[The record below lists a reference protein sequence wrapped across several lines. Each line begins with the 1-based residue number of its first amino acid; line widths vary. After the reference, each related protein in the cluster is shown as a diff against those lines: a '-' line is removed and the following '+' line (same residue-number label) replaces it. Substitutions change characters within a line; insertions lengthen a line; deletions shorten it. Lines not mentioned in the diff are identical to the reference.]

1 MDLRTHMSQPLKQHL
16 CIAHQHTNTQTTLC
30 VSVAAISELLGL
42 LLVLFI
48 FFVFGAMCYIKL
60 PLPSS
65 FERT

>member
-1 MDLRTHMSQPLKQHL
+1 MGDLDHIMDLRTHMSQPLKQHL

-48 FFVFGAMCYIKL
+48 FFCFWCHVLY
-60 PLPSS
+60 
-65 FERT
+65 